1 MVAVALSFYR
11 NGECWG
17 VAFKDEELRKGELV
31 AAVSPIYVGDVFTLR
46 SMIKE
51 D

>member
-1 MVAVALSFYR
+1 MDGTLTYYR
-11 NGECWG
+11 NGTSWG
-17 VAFKDEELRKGELV
+17 VAFKDEKLRTGELV
-31 AAVSPIYVGDVFTLR
+31 AAVSPIYVNDVFTLR

>member
-1 MVAVALSFYR
+1 
-11 NGECWG
+11 
-17 VAFKDEELRKGELV
+17 VAFKDPQLAQGELV
-31 AAVSPIYVGDVFTLR
+31 AAVSPIYVNDVFTLR

>member
-1 MVAVALSFYR
+1 MVSGALAYYK
-11 NGECWG
+11 NGEYWG
-17 VAFKDEELRKGELV
+17 VAFKDEELKKGELV
-31 AAVSPIYVGDVFTLR
+31 AAVSPIYVNDVFTLR